1 MNLIQMSVAAG
12 VLILGIVLFRSL
24 FIHRL
29 PKKVMIL
36 LWEIAILRLLIP
48 FSIPLSLPEPLADF
62 RSLIVRETSVEA
74 KTETYVISAT
84 AGEEASGT
92 AGEEATM
99 QGGSG
104 ALYIAE
110 KSEVDLRKAAA
121 AVYLAVTVILLAG
134 SFFLY
139 NRDSRLFREGLP
151 MPKQERERLLAM
163 EGIREKDLKVL
174 GKVRFQISDRT
185 ATPVTYGLLRP
196 AVVFPKGQYLKEGK
210 AASLCLQH
218 ELTHIINHDNLKKLA
233 AHLALCVHW
242 FNPLV
247 WVMYVLFNRDMEL
260 LCDETVVQRNGGCR
274 QEYALTLLSLA
285 KCRNMGFQT
294 GLGFGKNAVKER
306 IVAVMTMKKT
316 TFIGI
321 LAAVIALTGAFT
333 VFITN
338 TVSDT
343 RDGAEASTAGAYVVS
358 DTPEWVSITWAEA
371 STEVAEQSSVL
382 ETRVYSNNAMQSE
395 GTVYVTSDST
405 VELPDSIVQEAVS
418 AEAVEDTV
426 YEGTGPDEGMEETIG
441 GLISEFKMYG
451 LSGEVKGDDY
461 QLYFNGEPVYF
472 LADNQNRDG
481 DGFSGRVF
489 AKAAGAGNGNT
500 GVITKY
506 NDDGTLIGLVQ
517 LSEKDSR
524 AYARSY
530 W

>member
-48 FSIPLSLPEPLADF
+48 FSIPLPLPEPLADF
-62 RSLIVRETSVEA
+62 RSLIVRETSMEA
-74 KTETYVISAT
+74 KTETYVISDT

-92 AGEEATM
+92 AGEEAAM

-121 AVYLAVTVILLAG
+121 AAYLAVTVILLAG

-151 MPKQERERLLAM
+151 MPEQEREKLLAM

-218 ELTHIINHDNLKKLA
+218 ELTHIINHDNLKKLT

-285 KCRNMGFQT
+285 RCRNMGFQT

-321 LAAVIALTGAFT
+321 LAAVIALTSAFT

-358 DTPEWVSITWAEA
+358 DTPEWVSIAWKETSAEA
-371 STEVAEQSSVL
+371 AEQSFVL
-382 ETRVYSNNAMQSE
+382 DTQVYSNNALQSE
-395 GTVYVTSDST
+395 GIAYAAADST
-405 VELPDSIVQEAVS
+405 VELPDSIVQEAVL

-441 GLISEFKMYG
+441 GLISEFEMYG

-506 NDDGTLIGLVQ
+506 SDDGTLIGLVQ

-524 AYARSY
+524 AYANSY

>member
-36 LWEIAILRLLIP
+36 LWEIAILRLLMP
-48 FSIPLSLPEPLADF
+48 FSIPLPLPEPLTEL
-62 RSLIVRETSVEA
+62 RSLIVSETSGEA
-74 KTETYVISAT
+74 KTETYDISAT
-84 AGEEASGT
+84 TGEEAI
-92 AGEEATM
+92 AR
-99 QGGSG
+99 GGLAS
-104 ALYIAE
+104 LYIVEKE
-110 KSEVDLRKAAA
+110 KSEVDLQKAAA

-134 SFFLY
+134 SLFVY
-139 NRDSRLFREGLP
+139 TRDSRLFREGLP
-151 MPKQERERLLAM
+151 MPKQEREKLLAM
-163 EGIREKDLKVL
+163 EKKKKKDVKVL
-174 GKVRFQISDRT
+174 DKVRFQISDRT

-210 AASLCLQH
+210 EVSFCLQH
-218 ELTHIINHDNLKKLA
+218 ELIHIKNHDNLKKLA
-233 AHLALCVHW
+233 AHLALCIHW

-285 KCRNMGFQT
+285 QCRNMGFQT

-321 LAAVIALTGAFT
+321 LATVIALTSAFT
-333 VFITN
+333 VFVTN

-343 RDGAEASTAGAYVVS
+343 RDGAESSLAGTYVVS
-358 DTPEWVSITWAEA
+358 DTPEWVSVTWKETAAEA
-371 STEVAEQSSVL
+371 AEQSSVL
-382 ETRVYSNNAMQSE
+382 KTRVYSNNVLQSE
-395 GTVYVTSDST
+395 RAVYVTTDSA
-405 VELPDSIVQEAVS
+405 VELSDAVVQVQEAVS
-418 AEAVEDTV
+418 AEVVEDTV
-426 YEGTGPDEGMEETIG
+426 YEGTALDEDMEETID
-441 GLISEFKMYG
+441 GLISEFEMYG

-472 LADNQNRDG
+472 LADNQKQNG

-489 AKAAGAGNGNT
+489 AKAADAANGNT

-524 AYARSY
+524 AYARTY